1 MEVNRAMLDTLSQ
14 QCDKNT
20 QQSHLA
26 QHTRLN
32 NLTYIILDK
41 ASLHGQRLERLVRQW
56 QELSEKH
63 DQLQA
68 FLADIRQQMPQT
80 VTSEDSIIA
89 IQEKISTYQ
98 RLQRELTDEKPM
110 VFQVVDKGKQLLH
123 GVNCPGL
130 EAEIT
135 DLADKWVNLNTALS
149 LELKRYFFYLRH
161 QW

>member
-1 MEVNRAMLDTLSQ
+1 MLDTLSQ

-20 QQSHLA
+20 QQSHLSM
-26 QHTRLN
+26 HTRLN

-56 QELSEKH
+56 TELSEKH
-63 DQLQA
+63 DQLHS
-68 FLADIRQQMPQT
+68 FLEDIERQMPRP
-80 VTSEDSIIA
+80 VASNDSIMA

-123 GVNCPGL
+123 SVNCPGL
-130 EAEIT
+130 EAEVT
-135 DLADKWVNLNTALS
+135 ELAEKWVNLNTALS
-149 LELKRYFFYLRH
+149 LELKR
-161 QW
+161 